1 MRVNVSASEVRV
13 RTVPAASN
21 PPGKLID
28 NPIGVMFSGG
38 MDSTLTAA
46 VLADRFRNIH
56 LVTYG
61 MGRQLQ
67 FMSNALYH
75 VHELKKILGED
86 RIHHEFVDNNEIF
99 SELKKGFIRDY
110 VEYCNNKAPFIHCL
124 KCKFSMHA
132 RSIIYCLENGL
143 KYWADGAIE
152 AQNDRPEMMPGVLKL
167 LEGLYAQYGIELSSP
182 VYYYGSRDDER
193 RELVRRGY
201 TLGLQ
206 TGDLHKTVQPLC
218 LYGIMYAYWHYSAT
232 PSEKD
237 VVRFAESKLPL
248 ASKLIRQYFER
259 KGHMPKAVARVPM
272 ES

>member
-193 RELVRRGY
+193 RERDEEERSERYEPRHLCRPVPCSFGLHDAGNYSIGKQKPRITRGFHL
-201 TLGLQ
+201 THLRELLR
-206 TGDLHKTVQPLC
+206 T
-218 LYGIMYAYWHYSAT
+218 S
-232 PSEKD
+232 S
-237 VVRFAESKLPL
+237 
-248 ASKLIRQYFER
+248 
-259 KGHMPKAVARVPM
+259 
-272 ES
+272 